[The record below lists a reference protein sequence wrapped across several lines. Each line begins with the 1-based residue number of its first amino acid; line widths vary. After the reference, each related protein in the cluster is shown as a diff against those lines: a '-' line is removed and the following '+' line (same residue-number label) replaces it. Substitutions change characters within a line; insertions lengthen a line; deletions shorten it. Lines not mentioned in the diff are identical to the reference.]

1 MANKHVFLP
10 TLIGMSVRYRNFFYT
25 EYYNRQSGRDFSND
39 IAGKFINEQYQ
50 FLKEIIPYLPA
61 KNKELE
67 ILDLGCGIG
76 SLIACCKNCGY
87 KNLKGIDI
95 SDQQVEIA
103 HQLKV
108 KEVEKADIF
117 TYLKDHEAS
126 FDVISGMDIIEHFT
140 KDELIDLIIL
150 IRNSLRKGGM
160 AIFRTPNMDAPMA
173 NVFAMGDFTHE
184 NFLNKNAAEQMMLS
198 MDFKN
203 VEVFPSFMYVKGR
216 LKNFL
221 RRMLWL
227 KISYS
232 IKLLLFATGRSSKH
246 IILTPNLI
254 IRAQK
259 K

>member
-1 MANKHVFLP
+1 
-10 TLIGMSVRYRNFFYT
+10 MSVQYRSFFYQ
-25 EYYNRQSGRDFSND
+25 EYFNRQSGRDYTHN
-39 IAGKFINEQYQ
+39 INEKFDNEQFQ

-67 ILDLGCGIG
+67 ILDLGSGIG
-76 SLIACCKNCGY
+76 SLLACCKKLGY

-95 SDQQVEIA
+95 SNQQVEIA
-103 HQLKV
+103 NKLGV
-108 KEVEKADIF
+108 FEVEKADIF
-117 TYLKDHEAS
+117 EFLAGKNAC

-140 KDELIDLIIL
+140 KDELVRLIEL
-150 IRNSLRKGGM
+150 IRNALRKGGM

-184 NFLNKNAAEQMMLS
+184 NFINKNAAEQLMLS
-198 MDFKN
+198 LDFKN
-203 VEVFPSFMYVKGR
+203 VEVFPSYMYVKGY
-216 LKNFL
+216 LKNSIRKLF
-221 RRMLWL
+221 WFFISK
-227 KISYS
+227 KIR
-232 IKLLLFATGRSSKH
+232 ILLFSTGRSAKH